1 MNPHLVILL
10 IIALVALLTGVSYY
24 TYRPEEA
31 RAKSLRAIAGKYGW
45 SFDAIS
51 SDNHRIRYQSHEY
64 FTRGHSQQC
73 QNTIEGELKINDIPH
88 HFKMGDYVYECDDDD
103 NSKDLVLKFSYIC
116 LHLPYNSVPDLFIR
130 QETLGDRIG
139 SAFGFSD
146 LNFES
151 EEFSNTFHVSS
162 TDRRFAY
169 DVITPEAMEFLLK
182 VPEVGVELRD
192 NILCFVSESGRWS
205 TAEFMPRLKWAV
217 HFIDLWP
224 DHVIHAYSEALA

>member
-1 MNPHLVILL
+1 MNPHLAILL
-10 IIALVALLTGVSYY
+10 IIALVAILTGVSYY

-45 SFDAIS
+45 AFDAIS
-51 SDNHRIRYQSHEY
+51 SDNHRTRYKPFEY
-64 FTRGHSQQC
+64 FTRGHSQLC
-73 QNTIEGELKINDIPH
+73 QNTVEGELKINDIPH
-88 HFKMGDYVYECDDDD
+88 HFKMGDYLYECDDDD
-103 NSKDLVLKFSYIC
+103 SKDSVRRFSYIC
-116 LHLPYNSVPDLFIR
+116 LHLPYSRVPDLFIR
-130 QETLGDRIG
+130 QETLSDRIG
-139 SAFGFSD
+139 SAFGFID
-146 LNFES
+146 INFES
-151 EEFSNTFHVSS
+151 ERFSNTFHVSS

-192 NILCFVSESGRWS
+192 GILCFVSESGRWG

-224 DHVIHAYSEALA
+224 DHVIHAYTEAQA